1 MQSKAARRIWV
12 LRRLLGEVIKRIE
25 DHAVVVLGFVGAG
38 PQPNDLRGDVVDAGV
53 DVVVG
58 S

>member
-1 MQSKAARRIWV
+1 
-12 LRRLLGEVIKRIE
+12 LLGEVIKRIE